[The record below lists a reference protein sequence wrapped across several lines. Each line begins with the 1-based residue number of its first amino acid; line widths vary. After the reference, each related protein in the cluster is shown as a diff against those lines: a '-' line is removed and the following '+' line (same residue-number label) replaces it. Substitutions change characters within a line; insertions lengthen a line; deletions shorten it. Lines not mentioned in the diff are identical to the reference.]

1 MAKLILS
8 TLVSWHITGPDN
20 MKKFLLT
27 MLLLLIPTFADAQ
40 MDAALLIQHVPP
52 TIAQQEQF
60 YVDVAIDPQGNNF
73 NGVEGSITFSS
84 NTLQFVRAETG
95 SSIISTFIDTPTL
108 VSAGTVRFSGII
120 IGGFDGLINP
130 FDQSHKLPGQIV
142 RLVFVGKK
150 PGNVTIASS
159 NVSIAANDGKGT
171 IENLSDTSAASTV
184 SDQVAPSVYNLADT
198 IAPTLTAS
206 VVSNK
211 NLYNG
216 QYTVIFTA
224 TDKQSGID
232 HVELKEGS
240 GPWVTVQ
247 SPYLLHDQSRRAILS
262 LRAYDVAGNDTTITI
277 PSAANTNSSAAAIM
291 LVLVVALIVYAIYEK
306 TSQRAH
312 KNIS

>member
-1 MAKLILS
+1 
-8 TLVSWHITGPDN
+8 
-20 MKKFLLT
+20 

-240 GPWVTVQ
+240 TAR
-247 SPYLLHDQSRRAILS
+247 SIKTRYTF
-262 LRAYDVAGNDTTITI
+262 TTCI
-277 PSAANTNSSAAAIM
+277 
-291 LVLVVALIVYAIYEK
+291 
-306 TSQRAH
+306 
-312 KNIS
+312 